1 MPFTRSAVIGAFLA
15 LTVGPV
21 HGLEVPRP
29 VSNPRPP
36 AGKAQGSLVVTWDEI
51 NARPANGRSRSI
63 LRAPTATL
71 DELEAHVTVLPPGQ
85 DSHPPHRHP
94 AEEVVIVREGR
105 VDFVIEGAT
114 HHAGPGSF
122 VLLASMEEH
131 MLRNVGDTP
140 AVYFVKQWKT
150 PATGAAK

>member
-1 MPFTRSAVIGAFLA
+1 MPFTRSAVFGAFLA
-15 LTVGPV
+15 LTVGPA
-21 HGLEVPRP
+21 HGVEVPRP

-36 AGKAQGSLVVTWDEI
+36 AAKVQGSLVLTWDEI
-51 NARPANGRSRSI
+51 NARAANGRSRSI

-140 AVYFVKQWKT
+140 AVYFVMQWKT
-150 PATGAAK
+150 PATGAVK